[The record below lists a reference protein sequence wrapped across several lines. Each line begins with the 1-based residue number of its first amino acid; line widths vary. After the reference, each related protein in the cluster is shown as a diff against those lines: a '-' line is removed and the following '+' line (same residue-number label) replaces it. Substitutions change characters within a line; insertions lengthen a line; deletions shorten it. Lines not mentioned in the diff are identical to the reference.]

1 MKYIVRG
8 TIKKGSKQKFELEI
22 EANSEKYATESAL
35 VKIGSKQ
42 GLSKSM
48 IAIKEVVEAK

>member
-8 TIKKGSKQKFELEI
+8 TIKRGLRQKFELEI
-22 EANSEKYATESAL
+22 EANSEKHAAESAL

-48 IAIKEVVEAK
+48 IEIKEVVEAK

>member
-8 TIKKGSKQKFELEI
+8 TIKRGSMQKFELEI
-22 EANSEKYATESAL
+22 EANSEKHAMESAL

>member
-8 TIKKGSKQKFELEI
+8 TIKRGSRQKFELEI
-22 EANSEKYATESAL
+22 EANSEKHATESAL